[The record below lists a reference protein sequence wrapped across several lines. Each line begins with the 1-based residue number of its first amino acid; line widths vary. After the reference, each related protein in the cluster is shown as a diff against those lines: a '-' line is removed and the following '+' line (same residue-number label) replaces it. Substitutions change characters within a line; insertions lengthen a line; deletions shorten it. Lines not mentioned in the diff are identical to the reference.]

1 MAEAEGVG
9 EAEGVAVGD
18 ALRSV
23 VVSGPLPSADEVLCW
38 FCGFL
43 CSVRAGGSCSSGS
56 SVTATVHPIPAE
68 TTVAARAHAGAPTS
82 TAITRSHPR
91 LRPPRRSHKIK

>member
-38 FCGFL
+38 FSGVVCL
-43 CSVRAGGSCSSGS
+43 IRAGGGGSSGS
-56 SVTATVHPIPAE
+56 SVTATAHPTPAE
-68 TTVAARAHAGAPTS
+68 ITVAARAHAGAP
-82 TAITRSHPR
+82 
-91 LRPPRRSHKIK
+91 RPPP